1 MLLNNACEL
10 KEKHFGLKK
19 FGNNYLTNNLIIF
32 QKKKNV
38 NTIRLK
44 IIFGTTPPPPH
55 IFDSRIDFILNQFCK
70 QLVLNLHS
78 PHTKKIFFSDAL
90 AKFASLLRIGCFHQ
104 FQRK

>member
-1 MLLNNACEL
+1 M

-19 FGNNYLTNNLIIF
+19 FGNNYITNNLIIF
-32 QKKKNV
+32 QKKEENV

-44 IIFGTTPPPPH
+44 IIFGTTPPPH

-78 PHTKKIFFSDAL
+78 PHTKKNFSDAL

>member
-1 MLLNNACEL
+1 MRIERETFWA
-10 KEKHFGLKK
+10 KK
-19 FGNNYLTNNLIIF
+19 FGKIYITNNLIIF
-32 QKKKNV
+32 QKKEKNV

-44 IIFGTTPPPPH
+44 IIFGTTPPPH

-78 PHTKKIFFSDAL
+78 PHTKKNFSDAL

>member
-1 MLLNNACEL
+1 MRIERETFWA
-10 KEKHFGLKK
+10 KK
-19 FGNNYLTNNLIIF
+19 FGNNYITNNLIIF
-32 QKKKNV
+32 QKKEENV